1 MNKGKNVISLELIVF
16 GLIPINEKI
25 FHANSCTAP
34 KWHNHPQKK
43 RPKIKVKIKANITI
57 IAPGFNTPSPKKR
70 SKNS

>member
-43 RPKIKVKIKANITI
+43 RPKIKVKIKANI
-57 IAPGFNTPSPKKR
+57 N
-70 SKNS
+70 